1 MTAKSGS
8 ASCLASGEGQQAAGT
23 DQPEDQGEQRSRP
36 SLQPGA
42 NEEMADGD
50 AVARE
55 RDRARRHRTALQSCV
70 VSTVPVQGDAERSKR
85 DGGRRCEKAGEA
97 LGRRTSPRMAKAD
110 TTTPPTRKRTTY
122 SVISLSS
129 RVSTVAHRSRRPDP
143 CAAGAPSKWS

>member
-1 MTAKSGS
+1 MFLNQRCARAEDGRK
-8 ASCLASGEGQQAAGT
+8 GEKKT
-23 DQPEDQGEQRSRP
+23 
-36 SLQPGA
+36 
-42 NEEMADGD
+42 ADGGSKT
-50 AVARE
+50 
-55 RDRARRHRTALQSCV
+55 TADE
-70 VSTVPVQGDAERSKR
+70 TGTEGGAAKR
-85 DGGRRCEKAGEA
+85 PAKL